1 MNLKV
6 NKTFESFINSFFVKE
21 YGEIFTEYLSKNFDK
36 VQNYST
42 KTAEFRMGYMSRVT
56 FWAFKTIHVTFW
68 KHNDECVTKDFT
80 LDEKGFKSACRWVD
94 RSRVEYA
101 EKCLKDILC

>member
-1 MNLKV
+1 MDLKV
-6 NKTFESFINSFFVKE
+6 EKTFESFINSFFVKE

-36 VQNYST
+36 VWNYPT
-42 KTAEFRMGYMSRVT
+42 KTDEFRMGNILRVT
-56 FWAFKTIHVTFW
+56 FWAFDTIHVTFW
-68 KHNDECVTKDFT
+68 ECNCGCVNKDFT
-80 LDEKGFKSACRWVD
+80 LDKKGFKSACRWVD